1 MKNKLKNNLI
11 KNIEIND
18 INIQKQI
25 VFNFIFCIYNNLL
38 KIIYFLNEQSIS
50 FEISLFDFIINLPD
64 IYNISF
70 YTKYFFEENKEL
82 KLKHLY
88 YIFEYFE
95 KYLFPF
101 ILLQV
106 NEKYKKELYD
116 EDKENIINYFIN
128 NNKNLEEP
136 KFTINIFLDVIRKF
150 ISRYLI
156 SSNINE
162 DKNNINYDE
171 SLINYLD
178 KKDLRPLNLIDKHID
193 LIENWINDLNEFN
206 FLVQHSVCLYECLSE
221 IKFEYDGNIKNISE
235 HDIFDEQNKEF
246 NFFKELSY
254 FNQSNSD
261 ICKMI
266 KLSSIMKEEYFWN
279 SFIFVNIQNNIILS
293 DKSNYNKSFIYLSYT
308 NNGLRCD
315 KINLKIDDANL
326 DEMLQIKNL
335 SNFNNYN
342 LANIQNITHLS
353 MLKKN
358 DIFCVGTNNSKLM
371 IIKLKDN
378 FSAIELIQKI
388 NLPDSCV
395 NNIEIF
401 NNDHILIVANGK
413 HILAY
418 ESKEDDNDFKTYVLK
433 KDINLENNTYILKLD
448 YERIVAFIS
457 QDIIRIYNLK
467 NYEFIITKEI
477 NNIKCD
483 ITSANQK
490 QYKMMNLVGK
500 NNDILAICSND
511 KNIYLIE
518 LGIKKEKSENKEY
531 QKYYEKLPND
541 YDNWFKRHSIN
552 NNNNYNNVAIN
563 NVNNNNN
570 FNIDNNNLN
579 NNNKNIDFSE
589 WFKKHSKNI
598 VTINY
603 ESGRKYDLINCTLN
617 ECQDNFV
624 SVIRCHDDYLLF
636 LDNANKIIITLR
648 VRKEDNIEKL
658 KFIGS
663 FKCHDIAC
671 FTPFGL
677 YLTQAPQ

>member
-1 MKNKLKNNLI
+1 
-11 KNIEIND
+11 
-18 INIQKQI
+18 
-25 VFNFIFCIYNNLL
+25 
-38 KIIYFLNEQSIS
+38 
-50 FEISLFDFIINLPD
+50 
-64 IYNISF
+64 
-70 YTKYFFEENKEL
+70 
-82 KLKHLY
+82 
-88 YIFEYFE
+88 
-95 KYLFPF
+95 
-101 ILLQV
+101 
-106 NEKYKKELYD
+106 
-116 EDKENIINYFIN
+116 
-128 NNKNLEEP
+128 
-136 KFTINIFLDVIRKF
+136 
-150 ISRYLI
+150 
-156 SSNINE
+156 
-162 DKNNINYDE
+162 
-171 SLINYLD
+171 
-178 KKDLRPLNLIDKHID
+178 
-193 LIENWINDLNEFN
+193 
-206 FLVQHSVCLYECLSE
+206 
-221 IKFEYDGNIKNISE
+221 
-235 HDIFDEQNKEF
+235 
-246 NFFKELSY
+246 
-254 FNQSNSD
+254 
-261 ICKMI
+261 
-266 KLSSIMKEEYFWN
+266 
-279 SFIFVNIQNNIILS
+279 
-293 DKSNYNKSFIYLSYT
+293 
-308 NNGLRCD
+308 
-315 KINLKIDDANL
+315 
-326 DEMLQIKNL
+326 
-335 SNFNNYN
+335 
-342 LANIQNITHLS
+342 

-358 DIFCVGTNNSKLM
+358 DIFCLGTNNSKLM
-371 IIKLKDN
+371 IIKLKDD
-378 FSAIELIQKI
+378 FSSIELIQEI

-401 NNDHILIVANGK
+401 NNGHILIVANGK

-418 ESKEDDNDFKTYVLK
+418 ESKEDDNDFKTYELK

-448 YERIVAFIS
+448 YERIAAFIS

-467 NYEFIITKEI
+467 NYEFINTKEI

-552 NNNNYNNVAIN
+552 NDNNYNNYINVDIN
-563 NVNNNNN
+563 NVNNNNDFKIDNNN
-570 FNIDNNNLN
+570 FNIDYNDMNININNNNNFNMDNNNLN
-579 NNNKNIDFSE
+579 NNNKNTDFSE

-603 ESGRKYDLINCTLN
+603 KSGRKYDLINCTLN

-636 LDNANKIIITLR
+636 LDNANKIIITLI